1 MGVGMRDTNRHI
13 SHRRPPLSSPR
24 AKTTSRELSRTAS
37 VVAPSHMTRAERV
50 DLLRRLVGA
59 GQYPVNARAL
69 AARIMFTAGMP
80 ALEE

>member
-1 MGVGMRDTNRHI
+1 MRDTTRHI

-24 AKTTSRELSRTAS
+24 AKTMTREISRTGS
-37 VVAPSHMTRAERV
+37 VVAPSAMTRAERV

-59 GQYPVNARAL
+59 GQYQVSAPSL
-69 AARIMFTAGMP
+69 AARIMSVAGVP